1 MDHTISAE
9 ISFFPLQ
16 KEDFKEEI
24 NKAIEVIRSFNLEYQ
39 IGILS
44 TTVKGEQALVF
55 KMVYKIFSTMSESG
69 KFVLNVKYTN
79 I

>member
-9 ISFFPLQ
+9 ISYFPLQ
-16 KEDFKEEI
+16 AEDFKDEI

-44 TTVKGEQALVF
+44 TTVKGCLV
-55 KMVYKIFSTMSESG
+55 
-69 KFVLNVKYTN
+69 YTN
-79 I
+79 PSPRDQ